1 MKQLKTSRS
10 TLLSAG
16 TLSHAYS
23 PLQGRL
29 DTWVK
34 TVICCGG
41 LGLGLIQVSQA
52 GEVLDFAREE
62 LVRFAPS
69 LAKQVKLRQD
79 TSLPEFAVA
88 YTRTGKKLV
97 VEGKSEG
104 EILQGVYTVLEKMG
118 YRFEVTGPVSPQ
130 ALTLND
136 LPEGRQVIPA
146 AIQRRGV
153 RQHINFNMDVSG
165 YPLSEAQEYIRNLAR
180 LRYNWITFHSYPCHW
195 TWDRIKNGALFYDYA
210 VWSQPFKFQPNDLV
224 SGGYFY
230 GGEFK
235 IPNHPLLKSKIRFN
249 KDYFC
254 APEFEEVIHQHPQRG
269 QRAQQWLRDVMAEA
283 RRCGMILTLS
293 TELREIDAAYNL
305 ELVNRIVKDYPL
317 LNYVE
322 LISQESGDFQKPE
335 QAEPNRA
342 MAREIITAADE
353 AALLVKYPR
362 ACKEPLTGQ
371 LRNYAINI
379 RTIRQLQQ
387 QGWEA
392 AHNVKLICG
401 SYACLSASVKMELE
415 LADEFLPKDTL
426 LAIMPGHS
434 SREVFRTVVEAD
446 IKGDLFKRLLIHDW
460 IEFDG
465 YMILQQHTAFGIHE
479 LANYIRSKTGES
491 SIFGVACNHW
501 RTAPN
506 AVSFRYLGET
516 AMDAKLSP
524 AAFYARYATQL
535 GMAAASASD
544 FASAMGTIDELS
556 DVRAIGGNVGF
567 NLGWDVYQK
576 ERSFGMVWWWG
587 SQALKGAR
595 DRFDAARKQLQDCRA
610 SCSTKSGQAT
620 LDQLINGSSCAIEH
634 LQGILEL
641 KPFTDKYFDPKSHAV
656 RMDLTAD
663 DEKFIADCTNRADK
677 HFQNY
682 LNLLANQV
690 TDRGEEG
697 MLLTYYYAPVV
708 FCNNLR
714 AEFGKQGRFIKR
726 QEEGNVVPQPLTVED
741 EKRMGK

>member
-1 MKQLKTSRS
+1 
-10 TLLSAG
+10 
-16 TLSHAYS
+16 
-23 PLQGRL
+23 
-29 DTWVK
+29 
-34 TVICCGG
+34 
-41 LGLGLIQVSQA
+41 
-52 GEVLDFAREE
+52 VLDFAREE

-97 VEGKSEG
+97 VEGKSEA

-118 YRFEVTGPVSPQ
+118 TRFEVTGPVSPK
-130 ALTLND
+130 ALSLND

-146 AIQRRGV
+146 AIQRRGI

-165 YPLSEAQEYIRNLAR
+165 YPLAEAKEYIRNLAR
-180 LRYNWITFHSYPCHW
+180 LRYNWLTFHSYPCHW

-210 VWSQPFKFQPNDLV
+210 VWSQPYKFQPNDLV

-254 APEFEEVIHQHPQRG
+254 APEFEEVIHQHPQRA

-283 RRCGMILTLS
+283 KRCGMILTLS
-293 TELREIDAAYNL
+293 TELREMDAAYNL
-305 ELVNRIVKDYPL
+305 ELVNRIVKDFPL
-317 LNYVE
+317 LNYLE
-322 LISQESGDFQKPE
+322 LISQEGGDFEKPE
-335 QAEPNRA
+335 QAEPNQT
-342 MAREIITAADE
+342 MAREIITSADE
-353 AALLVKYPR
+353 VALLAKYPR
-362 ACKEPLTGQ
+362 ECKEPLTGQ

-401 SYACLSASVKMELE
+401 SYACRSASVKMELE

-434 SREVFRTVVEAD
+434 SREVFSNILESD
-446 IKGDLFKRLLIHDW
+446 IKGDIFKRLLINDW

-465 YMILQQHTAFGIHE
+465 YMMLQQHTAYGIYE
-479 LANYIRSKTGES
+479 LANHIRSKTGES
-491 SIFGVACNHW
+491 AIFGLACNHW

-506 AVSFRYLGET
+506 AVSFRYLGEA

-524 AAFYARYATQL
+524 AAFYARYANQL
-535 GMAAASASD
+535 GIAKE
-544 FASAMGTIDELS
+544 FAPAFAVAMGTLDELS
-556 DVRAIGGNVGF
+556 DVRAIAGNVGF
-567 NLGWDVYQK
+567 NLGWDVDAKQ
-576 ERSFGMVWWWG
+576 RTFGIVWWWG
-587 SQALKGAR
+587 NKSLEIGR
-595 DRFDAARKQLQDCRA
+595 DRFNAARKQLQDCRA

-634 LQGILEL
+634 LQGVLEL
-641 KPFTDKYFDPKSHAV
+641 KPFTDKYFNPDPKSRAV
-656 RMDLTAD
+656 RMDLSAD

-682 LNLLANQV
+682 LNLLANHL

-697 MLLTYYYAPVV
+697 MLLTYYQAPVT

-714 AEFGKQGRFIKR
+714 ATFGKQGIFIKR
-726 QEEGNVVPQPLTVED
+726 QDEGNVVPQPLTAED